1 MDAELQQRAVEYWG
15 LGQRPEVAKQNVLPM
30 PHWEKRK
37 SLLLRRLAERDVRP
51 RLQTLCPEQIVRKG
65 GNNMLLKAC

>member
-15 LGQRPEVAKQNVLPM
+15 LGLRPEVAKQNVLAM

-37 SLLLRRLAERDVRP
+37 SLLLRRLEEREVS
-51 RLQTLCPEQIVRKG
+51 PEPWRS
-65 GNNMLLKAC
+65 AR

>member
-15 LGQRPEVAKQNVLPM
+15 LGSRPEVAKQNVLPM

-37 SLLLRRLAERDVRP
+37 SLLLRRLAEREVS
-51 RLQTLCPEQIVRKG
+51 PEP
-65 GNNMLLKAC
+65 

>member
-15 LGQRPEVAKQNVLPM
+15 LGSRPDVAKQNVLPM

-37 SLLLRRLAERDVRP
+37 SLLLRRLAEREVSP
-51 RLQTLCPEQIVRKG
+51 QMP
-65 GNNMLLKAC
+65 